1 MKTYTRLTN
10 KWTTTITKT
19 PGDKNKHVLCMHIS
33 SVAERENYVYHRY
46 KGWEGG
52 VTKRE
57 W

>member
-1 MKTYTRLTN
+1 MKTYLRLTN
-10 KWTTTITKT
+10 KWTTTIKKT

-33 SVAERENYVYHRY
+33 SIADRENYVYHRY
-46 KGWEGG
+46 NGWEGG